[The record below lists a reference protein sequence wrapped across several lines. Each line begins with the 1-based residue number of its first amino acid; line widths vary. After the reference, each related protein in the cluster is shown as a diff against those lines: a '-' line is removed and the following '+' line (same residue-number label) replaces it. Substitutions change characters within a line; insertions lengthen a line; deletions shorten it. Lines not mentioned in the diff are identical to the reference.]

1 MATYEFTR
9 RETARFAVVDAHGV
23 ESAVIQFT
31 TFERR
36 LSISKDY
43 DQETPRGVEYELA
56 DGSRVRLNGNGNGD
70 FDAELGIR
78 RYFVVREA
86 EPLAPLQ

>member
-23 ESAVIQFT
+23 ETAVIQFT

-36 LSISKDY
+36 LSITKQY
-43 DQETPRGVEYELA
+43 EQETPRGVEYELA
-56 DGSRVRLNGNGNGD
+56 DGARVRLNSKGD

-78 RYFVVREA
+78 RYFVVHRT